1 MNPWILLSIAVVIEV
16 MATSLLKLSD
26 GFTKWWW
33 GAASISLYAVCFWL
47 LAPVMKVLP
56 IGMVYAVWS
65 GVGIVAITVIGVVFF
80 KDKLGLIQ
88 FACIALILI
97 GAVGLQLTSSGSV
110 H

>member
-1 MNPWILLSIAVVIEV
+1 MNPWILLSIAITLEVI
-16 MATSLLKLSD
+16 ATSLLKLSD

-33 GAASISLYAVCFWL
+33 GVASISLYSLCFWL

-80 KDKLGLIQ
+80 KDKLSLIQ

-97 GAVGLQLTSSGSV
+97 GAVGLQLTSTAA

>member
-1 MNPWILLSIAVVIEV
+1 MNPWILLGIAIILEVI
-16 MATSLLKLSD
+16 ATSLLKLSD

-33 GAASISLYAVCFWL
+33 GVVSISLYSLCFWL

-65 GVGIVAITVIGVVFF
+65 GVGIVAITVIGVVLF
-80 KDKLGLIQ
+80 KDKLSLMQ
-88 FACIALILI
+88 FACIALIMI
-97 GAVGLQLTSSGSV
+97 GAVGLQLTSAGA